1 MNNNHNAKYAFYYL
15 LSLVALIFMT
25 ISIGMIGFEIVNQL
39 VKDALSGASGSSD
52 SALKFAISA
61 LFIAAPVF
69 YVMSALIN
77 KGLKKGELDKN
88 SPVRRWLT
96 YFIIL
101 VSSVIILGV
110 FIGVINN
117 FLSGEL
123 SGRFIYKAIIMLL
136 LAGGVFSYYFYDVKR
151 SQVETTGLVLKIF
164 FWASV
169 GITAAVFISAWFFV
183 ESPQVARAKRLDQL
197 VVTNIQNIESA
208 VNSYYVKNGALPNNL
223 NQIEADAELYLD
235 PGVLSDPETGAPI
248 GYNKTGAESFQ
259 LCAYFR
265 TNNKTDNGEAI
276 DYSAPQKRHLA
287 GYQCLAGD
295 LWSKDSVNT
304 GSVNAKPV
312 QAVPANLN

>member
-1 MNNNHNAKYAFYYL
+1 MDNNHNAKYAFYYL

-39 VKDALSGASGSSD
+39 VKDALSGAGGSSD
-52 SALKFAISA
+52 DALKFAISA

-69 YVMSALIN
+69 YLMSTLIN

-123 SGRFIYKAIIMLL
+123 SWRFVYKAIIMLL

-151 SQVETTGLVLKIF
+151 TKVEVTGLVLKIF
-164 FWASV
+164 FWSSI
-169 GITAAVFISAWFFV
+169 GIVTAVFITAWFFV

-208 VNSYYVKNGALPNNL
+208 VNSYYVKNKTLPASL
-223 NQIEADAELYLD
+223 NQIEADADLYLD
-235 PGVLSDPETGAPI
+235 PKVLADPETGAPI
-248 GYNKTGAESFQ
+248 SYNKTGAESFQ

-265 TNNKTDNGEAI
+265 TDNKDEIGIAV
-276 DYSAPQKRHLA
+276 DYSSPQKRHFA

-295 LWSKDSVNT
+295 LWSKDSVN
-304 GSVNAKPV
+304 NDRIKDNPV
-312 QAVPANLN
+312 KAVPTNLD